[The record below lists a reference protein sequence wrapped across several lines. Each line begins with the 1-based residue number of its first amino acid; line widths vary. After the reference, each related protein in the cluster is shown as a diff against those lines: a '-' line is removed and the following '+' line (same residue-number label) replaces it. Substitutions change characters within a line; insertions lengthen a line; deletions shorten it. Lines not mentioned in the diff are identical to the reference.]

1 MLITDAA
8 SFFLAWLRNPRTIS
22 AVTPSGSRVSAL
34 MTQGI
39 GPATG
44 PVMELGPG
52 TGVFTYSLLQ
62 RGVREEDLTLVELSA
77 DFAALLRR
85 RFPKARV
92 LCLDAMRIEQA
103 NVFADVSF
111 GAVVSG
117 LGFRAMRP
125 LEIRA
130 ILSGAFKNLRSGGAF
145 HQITYG
151 PRCPVP
157 SQVLDLLK
165 LAEVRIGQTIWN
177 LPPASVYRISRREDC
192 IIASGSQSAGLPV
205 A

>member
-1 MLITDAA
+1 MLLTEAA
-8 SFFLAWLRNPRTIS
+8 SFFLAWLRNPRAIS
-22 AVTPSGSRVSAL
+22 AVVPSGSRVSAL

-52 TGVFTYSLLQ
+52 TGAFTYSLLE
-62 RGVREEDLTLVELSA
+62 RGVREDDLTLVELSA
-77 DFAALLRR
+77 DFVRLLRG

-92 LCLDAMRIEQA
+92 LHLDATQIGETDL
-103 NVFADVSF
+103 FEGSPF
-111 GAVVSG
+111 GAVISG

-125 LEIRA
+125 REIHA
-130 ILSGAFKNLRSGGAF
+130 ILGGAFKNLKPGGAF

-157 SQVLDLLK
+157 DQVLDHLNLR
-165 LAEVRIGQTIWN
+165 EVRIGRTVWN
-177 LPPASVYRISRREDC
+177 IPPASVYRISSAGDC
-192 IIASGSQSAGLPV
+192 KTLNGSGSKLA
-205 A
+205 